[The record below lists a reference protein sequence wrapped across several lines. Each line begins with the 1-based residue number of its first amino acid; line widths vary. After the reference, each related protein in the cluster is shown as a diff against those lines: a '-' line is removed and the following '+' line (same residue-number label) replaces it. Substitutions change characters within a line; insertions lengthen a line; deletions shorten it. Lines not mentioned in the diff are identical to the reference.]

1 MFYSH
6 EILSSTQYGVATI
19 WLAATMA
26 RGAGPSKGTGALKRL
41 SRKAVQEVDVPKA
54 CETIINPGAPLA
66 LRLQGSL
73 LYGVSRVFSEQCRYV
88 LSDAE
93 KTQSDM
99 MTFFRA
105 LQTNETDPQAGKTK
119 RHLIVLQDDPSFDL
133 FSALPS
139 LDSLLGSQ
147 NLVGVP
153 SQGSSRNFSLMTPAG
168 GLSQVSVSSGREDA
182 AFLSLGLLPS
192 SSSRPDSYRLPS
204 DLRGRSSPLGKHG
217 QDAGDGVEFPAF
229 DHDALDP
236 IGIDLDFDGQGNLI
250 GFVEDELPPLPAA
263 APRHQ
268 APPSRDDDRFE
279 FGEPEDRPL
288 PDEGDGQVL
297 TVDEAAVPDVDAL
310 AVRPSIEKDSDSWV
324 KASSSTVTE
333 QATAA
338 NRRGRPRKV
347 LTMLDNANHVSR
359 GEFRAWTRDY
369 VENMDAS
376 RKRLKTAMTTTTTT
390 TPGQARKN
398 AYALLYGNGI
408 ARIGVPRDTLGR
420 AHPLASEFAG
430 QALEAHLAP
439 GPEFKDG
446 RGRRRKS
453 DEAFSQDGDE
463 EERNV
468 RQKVDGDAE
477 MGRGGDDNGPPPL
490 DDPPTPEMGM
500 HAARPLDEGRSSS
513 MMPWSRPG
521 SAAQSARKAVVTPS
535 PLHGRGSAMASI
547 ERRSDAGATD
557 TPFGREEH
565 SSFEEPWQAA
575 ASWPAA
581 AGLDQASQ
589 AFLEY
594 GSGRAVV
601 GDGDGRRWVDFEEL
615 AGPATQTRA
624 VAAQAFLHVLS
635 LATKGVVA
643 VQQDGADRD
652 EPFGAIRVG
661 FPPLAAEGGHDG

>member
-26 RGAGPSKGTGALKRL
+26 RGAGLGKGGGALKRL
-41 SRKAVQEVDVPKA
+41 SKKAVQEVDVPKA

-99 MTFFRA
+99 MTFFRV

-119 RHLIVLQDDPSFDL
+119 RHLIVLQDDPSFDP

-153 SQGSSRNFSLMTPAG
+153 SQGSSRNFSFMTPAG

-182 AFLSLGLLPS
+182 AFLSLGLPS

-204 DLRGRSSPLGKHG
+204 DLRGRSSPLAKHG

-236 IGIDLDFDGQGNLI
+236 IGIDLDFDAQGNLI
-250 GFVEDELPPLPAA
+250 GFVEDELPPAA
-263 APRHQ
+263 TASAHHR
-268 APPSRDDDRFE
+268 APPPREDDRFE
-279 FGEPEDRPL
+279 FSQPL
-288 PDEGDGQVL
+288 PDEGNGQVL
-297 TVDEAAVPDVDAL
+297 AGDDSAVPDVDAS
-310 AVRPSIEKDSDSWV
+310 AVRQSIEKDSDSWV

-333 QATAA
+333 QASAA
-338 NRRGRPRKV
+338 NKRGRPRKV
-347 LTMLDNANHVSR
+347 ITMLDTADHVSR
-359 GEFRAWTRDY
+359 GDFRAWTRDY

-376 RKRLKTAMTTTTTT
+376 RKRLKTTTT

-408 ARIGVPRDTLGR
+408 AGIGIPQDTLGR
-420 AHPLASEFAG
+420 VHPLASEFAG
-430 QALEAHLAP
+430 QALEAHLSAV
-439 GPEFKDG
+439 EFKDR

-453 DEAFSQDGDE
+453 DEAFSQEGD

-468 RQKVDGDAE
+468 RRKVDGGAE
-477 MGRGGDDNGPPPL
+477 MGRDGAGNGNGPPPL

-500 HAARPLDEGRSSS
+500 DAAQPLDEGRSSS
-513 MMPWSRPG
+513 MMPWSRAG
-521 SAAQSARKAVVTPS
+521 SVAQSARKAIVTPS

-547 ERRSDAGATD
+547 ERRSDAGAGATG
-557 TPFGREEH
+557 TPFGHEEH
-565 SSFEEPWQAA
+565 SSLEESWQATA
-575 ASWPAA
+575 LWPAV

-589 AFLEY
+589 AFLAY
-594 GSGRAVV
+594 GSGKAVV
-601 GDGDGRRWVDFEEL
+601 RDGGDDGRRWVDFDDL
-615 AGPATQTRA
+615 AGPGTQTRA

-652 EPFGAIRVG
+652 EPFGAIHVG
-661 FPPLAAEGGHDG
+661 FPPLAVEGHDG